1 MKIFT
6 TFFFILLWLCLSPLA
21 AQNNLEDSLKRVLDQ
36 KPPDS
41 VQMVIYNQLRRA
53 TYYSKPEVS
62 AAYTAKYLEFAT
74 KIQDSLQMAIANFY
88 LGNANVVAGNFNLAL
103 GYYLKAADYFESKDD
118 EQSRLSSTY
127 NGIASAYEN
136 FINDS
141 LSLVY
146 FQKSYEVSKSVDDK
160 RRMGIA
166 QVNMSTIYSRTGNM
180 NETISL
186 LEDAISNLQDSISA
200 IYLLPA
206 EIGLAGAYIDNNQP
220 QLARPLLERLIHEID
235 SISDVLNYNSA
246 IAAYGKYHLKE
257 GDAVNALQYLQK
269 AYSNFE
275 RQGFTLEKYKYMPYV
290 IDALYSNAMYLDAVN
305 LFYEYKEASD
315 SLFSLEKDR
324 NLTFALQKYEAEK
337 KDKALLEQELE
348 IQESKKQKS
357 LILYAASLLF
367 LIFAG
372 SVFFFRKRLQYIK
385 TISDQKDALQK
396 QKITD
401 LTQKNKLLALNS
413 MLEGQEAERMRIAKD
428 LHDSL
433 GGLLSNVK
441 AHFTIIHQ
449 EIEKLEKFNVA
460 QRTNQLIDEA
470 CLEVRRISHNMM
482 PHALS
487 IAGLKGALEDLSEYM
502 RSIQYNVN
510 LEIRNVP
517 DGLEQTRQVTIYRL
531 IQEILN
537 NIHKHAEARNV
548 IIQLIGHE
556 GNLNM
561 IVEDDGKG
569 FEYEKALEK
578 GGLGIKSIN
587 SRVEFLDGTI
597 EWDSQIGQGTSIN
610 INIPII

>member
-1 MKIFT
+1 MKICCTYLFL
-6 TFFFILLWLCLSPLA
+6 FLWLCLNPLA
-21 AQNNLEDSLKRVLDQ
+21 AQLSLEDSLKRELDR
-36 KPPDS
+36 KPADS

-53 TYYSKPEVS
+53 TYYSNPEVS
-62 AAYTAKYLEFAT
+62 AAYTAKYLELAT

-88 LGNANVVAGNFNLAL
+88 LGNANVVAGNFNQAL
-103 GYYLKAADYFESKDD
+103 DYYLKAADYFESKDD

-136 FINDS
+136 YINDS

-146 FQKSYEVSKSVDDK
+146 FQKSYEVSKSVNDK

-166 QVNMSTIYSRTGNM
+166 LINMSNIYSRSGNIPK
-180 NETISL
+180 TIDL

-206 EIGLAGAYIDNNQP
+206 EIGLAGAYIDNNQ
-220 QLARPLLERLIHEID
+220 AEKAKPLLERLIADID
-235 SISDVLNYNSA
+235 SIGDVLNYNTA
-246 IAAYGKYHLKE
+246 LAAYGKYHLKE
-257 GDAVNALQYLQK
+257 GDAVKALQYLQK
-269 AYSNFE
+269 AYSNFD
-275 RQGFTLEKYKYMPYV
+275 RQGFTLEKFKYMPYV
-290 IDALYSNAMYLDAVN
+290 IDAFYNNALYLDAVN

-337 KDKALLEQELE
+337 KDKVLLEQELE
-348 IQESKKQKS
+348 IQENRKQKT
-357 LILYAASLLF
+357 LILYAITILL
-367 LIFAG
+367 LVFAG
-372 SVFFFRKRLQYIK
+372 SVLFFRKRLQYQK
-385 TISDQKDALQK
+385 TISNQRDALQK
-396 QKITD
+396 QKITE

-441 AHFTIIHQ
+441 AHFTIIQQ

-460 QRTNQLIDEA
+460 ERTNQLIDEA

-487 IAGLKGALEDLSEYM
+487 ISGLKGALEDLADYM
-502 RSIQYNVN
+502 RSIQYTVN

-517 DGLEQTRQVTIYRL
+517 EELEQTRQVTIYRL
-531 IQEILN
+531 IQEVLN
-537 NIHKHAEARNV
+537 NIHKHAEARNIV
-548 IIQLIGHE
+548 IQLIGYDQ
-556 GNLNM
+556 NLNM
-561 IVEDDGKG
+561 VIEDDGKG
-569 FEYEKALEK
+569 FEYKKALEK

-597 EWDSQIGQGTSIN
+597 EWDSLSGQGTSIN
-610 INIPII
+610 INIPLQ

>member
-1 MKIFT
+1 MKIIT

-21 AQNNLEDSLKRVLDQ
+21 AQNSLEDSLKRELDQ

-41 VQMVIYNQLRRA
+41 VKMVIYNQLRRA
-53 TYYSKPEVS
+53 TYYSNPEVS

-74 KIQDSLQMAIANFY
+74 IIQDSLQMAIANFY
-88 LGNANVVAGNFNLAL
+88 LGNANVVGGNFNLAL
-103 GYYLKAADYFESKDD
+103 DYYLKAAAYFESKDD

-146 FQKSYEVSKSVDDK
+146 FQKSYEVSKSVNDK

-166 QVNMSTIYSRTGNM
+166 QVNMSTIYSRTGSM

-220 QLARPLLERLIHEID
+220 QLARPLLVRLINEID

-246 IAAYGKYHLKE
+246 LAAYGKYHLKE
-257 GDAVNALQYLQK
+257 GNPTDALNYLQK
-269 AYSNFE
+269 AYTNFNN
-275 RQGFTLEKYKYMPYV
+275 QGFKLEKFKYMPYV
-290 IDALYSNAMYLDAVN
+290 IDAFYSNGLYLDAAN
-305 LFYEYKEASD
+305 LFYEYKEVSD
-315 SLFSLEKDR
+315 SLFSVEKDR

-337 KDKALLEQELE
+337 KDKVLLEQELE
-348 IQESKKQKS
+348 IQEKSKQNNQ
-357 LILYAASLLF
+357 ILFAIIILL

-372 SVFFFRKRLQYIK
+372 SILFFRKRLQYQK
-385 TISDQKDALQK
+385 TISRQNDTLQK
-396 QKITD
+396 QKITE

-441 AHFTIIHQ
+441 AHFTIIQQ
-449 EIEKLEKFNVA
+449 EIEKLEEFKVA
-460 QRTNQLIDEA
+460 ERTNQLIDEA

-487 IAGLKGALEDLSEYM
+487 IAGLKGALEDLAEYM
-502 RSIQYNVN
+502 RSIQYEVN
-510 LEIRNVP
+510 LEVRNIP
-517 DGLEQTRQVTIYRL
+517 EDLEQTRQVTIYRL

-537 NIHKHAEARNV
+537 NTHKHAEARS
-548 IIQLIGHE
+548 IMIQLIGHDH
-556 GNLNM
+556 NLNLV
-561 IVEDDGKG
+561 IEDDGKG
-569 FEYEKALEK
+569 FEYEKAVEK
-578 GGLGIKSIN
+578 GGLGLKSIN
-587 SRVEFLDGTI
+587 SRVEFLDGNI
-597 EWDSQIGQGTSIN
+597 EWDSLQGQGTSIN
-610 INIPII
+610 INIPMQ